1 MGQDKIQ
8 ELKTKR
14 RAVKVREVS
23 SVSEIPDED
32 SLFLQSG
39 GGGPITKEQEDAT
52 YIMSHERVYNTR
64 NSILRTNNKEFLTT
78 VSNIFMSFKIKD
90 DRA

>member
-39 GGGPITKEQEDAT
+39 GGGPITKEQEDAA